1 MLRGAVGGFGA
12 LALHGMLADLEV
24 PAARA
29 APAAG
34 FDPLAPKAAHF
45 PARAKCVI
53 FLYMTGGVSHVESF
67 DPKPKLFA
75 DHGKTITVDNWQG
88 KLGEFKRYLKQPQ
101 WKFKPYGQSGIEV
114 SELFPHVGQCV
125 DDICVVRSKLSQ
137 LWIGNRESE
146 PAVVRRDR
154 APRSLCRRADLGG

>member
-12 LALHGMLADLEV
+12 LALHGMLADL
-24 PAARA
+24 AA
-29 APAAG
+29 APARAEATSPS
-34 FDPLAPKAAHF
+34 DPLAPRAGHF
-45 PARAKCVI
+45 RARAQRVI

-101 WKFKPYGQSGIEV
+101 WK
-114 SELFPHVGQCV
+114 
-125 DDICVVRSKLSQ
+125 
-137 LWIGNRESE
+137 
-146 PAVVRRDR
+146 
-154 APRSLCRRADLGG
+154 